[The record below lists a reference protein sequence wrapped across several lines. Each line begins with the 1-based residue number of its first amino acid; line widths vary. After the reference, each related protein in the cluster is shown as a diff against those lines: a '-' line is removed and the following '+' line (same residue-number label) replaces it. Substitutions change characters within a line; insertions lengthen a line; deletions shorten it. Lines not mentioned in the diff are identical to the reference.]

1 MVGKKSK
8 EVANTNAPEP
18 VGRAVD
24 ELSLSERLEHAGK
37 WVAFRM
43 YTPPGKV
50 SREGVEYVDVRLR
63 TIEAAGSSFQ
73 ECHSQ
78 LRSRNLDPSEFEFT
92 LLNPPY

>member
-1 MVGKKSK
+1 MGGKKSQGTAK
-8 EVANTNAPEP
+8 DKTPGP
-18 VGRAVD
+18 IGRAVD
-24 ELSLSERLEHAGK
+24 ELSLSERLEYAGK
-37 WVAFRM
+37 WMAFRM

-63 TIEAAGSSFQ
+63 KIEAAGSNFE

-78 LRSRNLDPSEFEFT
+78 LRSRNLDPAEFEFT